1 MIVMNTRKVEINY
14 WAVFTTGIT
23 SFGLST
29 VWYSRVL
36 FGEVWTAHRSEQLP
50 ATAEWT
56 MLLAPIRELIA
67 TYVLALLLARL
78 SIMTLKNALKLAL
91 LLWLAFHAV
100 GMAGAILWDNM
111 PWKLG
116 AVHAGD
122 WFMKMVFM
130 AIVLTI
136 WQKRG
141 TQPKKL
147 N

>member
-1 MIVMNTRKVEINY
+1 MNPGKVEINY
-14 WAVFTTGIT
+14 WAVFTTGIA

-29 VWYSRVL
+29 VWYSRIL
-36 FGEVWTAHRSEQLP
+36 FGEVWMGHRSEQLP
-50 ATAEWT
+50 ATPEWT
-56 MLLAPIRELIA
+56 MLLAPLRELIA
-67 TYVLALLLARL
+67 SYVLASLLARL
-78 SIMTLKNALKLAL
+78 SIVTWKNGLKLAL

-111 PWKLG
+111 PWELG

-122 WFMKMVFM
+122 WLMKMAFM

-136 WQKRG
+136 WQKTASQRK
-141 TQPKKL
+141 QS